1 MAMAQIRTRETNL
14 GNLVCDALREH
25 MKADVALVQ
34 AGTFRGDDVRV
45 HVLLH
50 CSESVAGADFAGV
63 FQLAW

>member
-1 MAMAQIRTRETNL
+1 
-14 GNLVCDALREH
+14 

-34 AGTFRGDDVRV
+34 AGPFRGDDVRV

-50 CSESVAGADFAGV
+50 CSESVAGADLAGV